1 MYSNIYNR
9 DIMKSRTRNIIILFF
24 MGFLACEGWLGLG
37 IAQAKLKTAKRK
49 EYEIKAAFVYN
60 ILKFIDWP
68 PKKPVEPASEEEK
81 KSKPKNVLTIGFVAD
96 KEIFEAG
103 KAIRGKKI
111 KAKTI
116 QTVLFD
122 ALTDKELKRGDKSK
136 RVQALKQ
143 CDIVYICVPQ
153 QAKSPQADFR
163 TILAA
168 LKGCTILTF
177 GEQKGF
183 IDSLKPKD
191 PCGMINF
198 IVDANKVRF
207 EINLEETQKKGF
219 QVKAQV
225 LKLAKRV
232 VKNGKSVP

>member
-1 MYSNIYNR
+1 
-9 DIMKSRTRNIIILFF
+9 MKSRTRKIFILFF
-24 MGFLACEGWLGLG
+24 IVFLACQGGIGVG

-68 PKKPVEPASEEEK
+68 PVKKENSASEVENK
-81 KSKPKNVLTIGFVAD
+81 AKPKNVLTIGFVAD
-96 KEIFEAG
+96 QEIFEAG
-103 KAIRGKKI
+103 KAIRGKKV
-111 KAKTI
+111 KGKTI
-116 QTVLFD
+116 QAVLFD
-122 ALTDKELKRGDKSK
+122 ALTEKELKAGDKSK
-136 RVQALKQ
+136 MVKVFKQ
-143 CDIVYICVPQ
+143 CDIVFISVPQ

-163 TILAA
+163 TILEA
-168 LKGCTILTF
+168 LKGCAILTF

-183 IDSLKPKD
+183 IDSMKPKD
-191 PCGMINF
+191 PCGIINF

-207 EINLEETQKKGF
+207 EINLDEAQKNGF

-232 VKNGKSVP
+232 VKRKKSAQ